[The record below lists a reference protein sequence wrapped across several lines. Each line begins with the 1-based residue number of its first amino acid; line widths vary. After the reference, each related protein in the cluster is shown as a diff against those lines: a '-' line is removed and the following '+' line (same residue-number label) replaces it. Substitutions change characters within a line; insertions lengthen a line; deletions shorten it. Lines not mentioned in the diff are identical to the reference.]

1 MSEAKQYG
9 WECGFCSER
18 LKQQSL
24 VGWRRLLWFVPIRTF
39 RCPHCFQ
46 LFRKPVAFVSMIPII
61 GTMFCEKRGGTAAVS
76 GIISVVARKRR
87 RRTYAQAGMLVRLA
101 HFVEIIESKLSDAL
115 DVVMRTFSLVFLR
128 PFRWVSKRLHRST
141 RDPLT
146 PLTGKTIR
154 RTRVR
159 RNNG

>member
-1 MSEAKQYG
+1 MSEAPKYG

-24 VGWRRLLWFVPIRTF
+24 VGWHRLMWFLPIRTF

-46 LFRKPVAFVSMIPII
+46 LFRKPVALVSMIPVI
-61 GTMFCEKRGGTAAVS
+61 GMIFCEKRGGTAAVS

-87 RRTYAQAGMLVRLA
+87 RKVYEQGGMLVRLA
-101 HFVEIIESKLSDAL
+101 RCVEFVESKFSDGL
-115 DVVMRTFSLVFLR
+115 DVALRTVSLVLLR
-128 PFRWVSKRLHRST
+128 PFRRLSKRFQRST
-141 RDPLT
+141 RDPLP